1 MPAQV
6 QDLIHETSTSTGTG
20 NLTVAAVNGKVRIS
34 DATHGFGTGD
44 DGADNPVLYISNRS
58 AAEWEVCPGY
68 MSDANTLVRGTPIKS
83 SNANAAV
90 NFSAG
95 IKDITCDIPAS
106 KQVDTDRTQT
116 LSNKTLDG
124 ASLPVTYSDD
134 GAGEGPVANLLRNS
148 ASPAASDII
157 GALALQGKDSGGNT
171 DTYAKLFAQIVD
183 ATSGSEDG
191 LLGFQTAIAGALASR
206 LLLGHGLYTPG
217 VTGGDKGANSANFA
231 VIYQANIPVLTSIAL
246 QVFTSDGTYTPTTG
260 MKFCLVISTGGGGGG
275 GGCDSDGSSN
285 AGAAGGA
292 GAGTC
297 ISIFT
302 AATIGANQAVVVGIG
317 GPGGAVTG
325 GNGTAGE
332 DTTFGSLH
340 TATGGPAG
348 VGVAATGSNQG
359 AAGISGATPTGG
371 QLNIKGGDSGWGTG
385 FGTTANTAIS
395 GYGGG
400 SFWGGGGTG
409 ARQIG
414 AGRATGGAG
423 GPYGSGGGGGVNIN
437 TAAGIAGAAGADGVV
452 MVLEFI

>member
-1 MPAQV
+1 MAA
-6 QDLIHETSTSTGTG
+6 LLNRAKMTTATTGTG
-20 NLTVAAVNGKVRIS
+20 TVTLGIAVTAFLTFAEA
-34 DATHGFGTGD
+34 
-44 DGADNPVLYISNRS
+44 GA
-58 AAEWEVCPGY
+58 
-68 MSDANTLVRGTPIKS
+68 
-83 SNANAAV
+83 ANATV
-90 NFSAG
+90 YSYVIEDGNDVEFGIGTYTSSGTLFSRDTVTGSKIGGTAG
-95 IKDITCDIPAS
+95 TSKINLSGSAIIAITPLAADIVTP
-106 KQVDTDRTQT
+106 TGTQT

-124 ASLPVTYSDD
+124 ATLPVTYSDD

-348 VGVAATGSNQG
+348 VGVAATVSFQG

-414 AGRATGGAG
+414 AGTATGGAG